1 MSDTPREP
9 DLTAARR
16 DLHAMVRVRL
26 SRHDHRY
33 THGRRRLVEALA
45 GAGHPM
51 TLAEIAS
58 VAPDLPVSSTYR
70 NLEVL
75 ERSGVVNRIS
85 IRGDRAHF
93 ELAEPLLSH
102 HHHLV
107 CVACGTIEDIH
118 LDDELED
125 LVDRNLAEAARRAAF
140 TPLRH
145 LLDLHGHCSAC
156 EPPGRYLRES
166 GWSGKNEYQ
175 FSAPS
180 ADHTTNREFAMG
192 HVHTD
197 ACYDHPEHTHA
208 DHADHCGMQE
218 HSHADHADHCGMQE
232 HSHADHADH
241 CGMEEHSHADHC
253 DDDHDHGDHC
263 DIQEHSHADH
273 ADHCDL
279 PEHSHADHADHCDLP
294 EHSHA
299 DHADHCDMEEHTHTE
314 ECCIAA

>member
-1 MSDTPREP
+1 MADMRREP
-9 DLTAARR
+9 DLTPALR
-16 DLHAMVRVRL
+16 DLHAMVGARL
-26 SRHDHRY
+26 ARHDYRY
-33 THGRRRLVEALA
+33 TSGRRRLVEALA
-45 GAGHPM
+45 GAGRPV
-51 TLAEIAS
+51 TLSDIAS
-58 VAPDLPVSSTYR
+58 SAPDLPLSSTYR

-107 CVACGTIEDIH
+107 CVACGAIEDVH
-118 LDDELED
+118 LDDELES

-145 LLDLHGHCSAC
+145 LLDLHGYCFRC
-156 EPPGRYLRES
+156 EFSETSLIES
-166 GWSGKNEYQ
+166 TATGNNLSR
-175 FSAPS
+175 APALHGS
-180 ADHTTNREFAMG
+180 YTTNREFSMA

-197 ACYDHPEHTHA
+197 ECYDHP
-208 DHADHCGMQE
+208 E
-218 HSHADHADHCGMQE
+218 HSHADHADHCGQ
-232 HSHADHADH
+232 
-241 CGMEEHSHADHC
+241 EEHSHADHC
-253 DDDHDHGDHC
+253 DDDHDHSDHC
-263 DIQEHSHADH
+263 DV
-273 ADHCDL
+273 
-279 PEHSHADHADHCDLP
+279 P

>member
-1 MSDTPREP
+1 
-9 DLTAARR
+9 
-16 DLHAMVRVRL
+16 MVRVRL
-26 SRHDHRY
+26 SRHDCRY
-33 THGRRRLVEALA
+33 TRGRRRLVEALA
-45 GAGHPM
+45 GAGHPV

-58 VAPDLPVSSTYR
+58 SAPDLPVSSTYR

-75 ERSGVVNRIS
+75 ERAGVVNRIS

-107 CVACGTIEDIH
+107 CVACGSIEDMQ

-125 LVDRNLAEAARRAAF
+125 LVDRNLAEAARQAAF

-145 LLDLHGHCSAC
+145 LLDLHGHCSKC
-156 EPPGRYLRES
+156 EPPRGHLRHDTKI
-166 GWSGKNEYQ
+166 GKNHPR
-175 FSAPS
+175 FPAPY
-180 ADHTTNREFAMG
+180 AGNTTNREFVMA

-197 ACYDHPEHTHA
+197 TCYDHPEHT
-208 DHADHCGMQE
+208 
-218 HSHADHADHCGMQE
+218 HADHADHCGMQE

-253 DDDHDHGDHC
+253 DDDHDHSDHC
-263 DIQEHSHADH
+263 DV
-273 ADHCDL
+273 
-279 PEHSHADHADHCDLP
+279 PEHSHADHADHCDVP

-299 DHADHCDMEEHTHTE
+299 DHADHCDIEEHIHTE
-314 ECCIAA
+314 ECCNAA

>member
-1 MSDTPREP
+1 M
-9 DLTAARR
+9 
-16 DLHAMVRVRL
+16 
-26 SRHDHRY
+26 
-33 THGRRRLVEALA
+33 VEALA
-45 GAGHPM
+45 GAGRPV
-51 TLAEIAS
+51 TLSEIAS
-58 VAPDLPVSSTYR
+58 SAPDLPVSSTYR

-107 CVACGTIEDIH
+107 CIACGAITDIH
-118 LDDELED
+118 LDDELEE

-140 TPLRH
+140 TPVRH
-145 LLDLHGHCSAC
+145 LLDLHGHCSRCDPFA
-156 EPPGRYLRES
+156 EHLLDDGAT
-166 GWSGKNEYQ
+166 GKNEYQ
-175 FSAPS
+175 HPARY
-180 ADHTTNREFAMG
+180 AGGTTKREFSMA

-197 ACYDHPEHTHA
+197 TCYDHPEHTHA
-208 DHADHCGMQE
+208 DHADHC
-218 HSHADHADHCGMQE
+218 DVPE

-263 DIQEHSHADH
+263 DV
-273 ADHCDL
+273 L
-279 PEHSHADHADHCDLP
+279 

-299 DHADHCDMEEHTHTE
+299 DHADHCDMAEHSHADHADHCDVPEHSHADHADHCEIEEHIHTE
-314 ECCIAA
+314 ECCNAA

>member
-1 MSDTPREP
+1 
-9 DLTAARR
+9 
-16 DLHAMVRVRL
+16 MVRVRL
-26 SRHDHRY
+26 ARHDCRY
-33 THGRRRLVEALA
+33 TRGRRRLVEALA
-45 GAGHPM
+45 GAGHPV

-58 VAPDLPVSSTYR
+58 SAPDLPVSSTYR

-75 ERSGVVNRIS
+75 ERAGVVNRIS

-107 CVACGTIEDIH
+107 CVACGSIEDMQ

-125 LVDRNLAEAARRAAF
+125 LVDRNLAEAARQAAF

-145 LLDLHGHCSAC
+145 LLDLHGHCSKC
-156 EPPGRYLRES
+156 EPPRDHLRYDTKI
-166 GWSGKNEYQ
+166 GKNHSR
-175 FSAPS
+175 FPAPY
-180 ADHTTNREFAMG
+180 AGNTTNREFVMA

-197 ACYDHPEHTHA
+197 TCYDHPEHT
-208 DHADHCGMQE
+208 
-218 HSHADHADHCGMQE
+218 HADHADHCGMQE

-253 DDDHDHGDHC
+253 DDDHDHSDHC
-263 DIQEHSHADH
+263 DV
-273 ADHCDL
+273 
-279 PEHSHADHADHCDLP
+279 PEHSHADHADHCDVP

-299 DHADHCDMEEHTHTE
+299 DHADHCDIEEHIHTE
-314 ECCIAA
+314 ECCNAA